1 MAELE
6 FQNHI
11 GHSIYTPRSVQY
23 KKPNC
28 TRLNSQIKICKRTST
43 SDKHQ
48 YHGKLE
54 LPFPVNGGETSFSF
68 YKEDESIRTQD
79 RHFLEERKM
88 TERKRQ

>member
-11 GHSIYTPRSVQY
+11 GHSIHTPRSVWY

-28 TRLNSQIKICKRTST
+28 TCLNSQIKIYKRTST

-54 LPFPVNGGETSFSF
+54 LLFPVNGGETSFSC
-68 YKEDESIRTQD
+68 YKEDESIHTQD
-79 RHFLEERKM
+79 HHFLEERKM